1 MIVFAFIILLP
12 YLYAKFLKVLN
23 AILYFALT
31 RNMDIIIAF
40 FKPCDKQTGMVD
52 AYFRD
57 RSGQ

>member
-1 MIVFAFIILLP
+1 MLP
-12 YLYAKFLKVLN
+12 YLYAKFFKILN

-31 RNMDIIIAF
+31 KNMDIIIAF
-40 FKPCDKQTGMVD
+40 FKPCDKQTGMID